1 MSLPRTLY
9 CGPSGWSYP
18 HWNGVVY
25 PRLKPR
31 GFHALED
38 LSRYFDAVEINTS
51 FYQSIQP
58 ELASLWL
65 KKVDHN
71 PKFQFTV
78 KLGRRFTH
86 ERSLGVAEIAH
97 FKEGLWPF
105 HRAHKL
111 GCVLMQFPWS
121 FRYTEE
127 NRAFVIALRR
137 AFHEFPLVAEMRHSS
152 WLREEALGTLID
164 YRVGFANIDQAPYT
178 KGMPASSVLTSRIGY
193 VRLHGRNPQHWERE
207 FGRPASPQGRDRTLA
222 GGGKPDRAAVVG
234 DSIRSPSAAH
244 DYLYSLDEL
253 QEWKQRI
260 ENIQQHAAMTFVF
273 ANNDAGGKSVVNAL
287 ELAQLLGEDR
297 RHAPA
302 QLIEQF
308 PEELAGFRSE
318 RPIQDALF
326 ANYLPDRRAV
336 A

>member
-38 LSRYFDAVEINTS
+38 LSTYFDAVEINTS
-51 FYQSIQP
+51 FYQSIRP
-58 ELASLWL
+58 ELASLWV
-65 KKVDHN
+65 KKVADN
-71 PKFQFTV
+71 PKFLFTV

-86 ERSLGVAEIAH
+86 ERSLAAAEIAH
-97 FKEGLWPF
+97 FKDGLWPF
-105 HRAHKL
+105 HRAGKL

-127 NRAFVIALRR
+127 NRAHLIALRR
-137 AFHEFPLVAEMRHSS
+137 AFHEFPLVAEMRHAS
-152 WLREEALGTLID
+152 WLHEEALGTLID
-164 YRVGFANIDQAPYT
+164 YRIGFANIDQAPYT
-178 KGMPASSVLTSRIGY
+178 KGMPPASLLTSRIGY

-207 FGRPASPQGRDRTLA
+207 FGRPA
-222 GGGKPDRAAVVG
+222 RAT
-234 DSIRSPSAAH
+234 AAH
-244 DYLYSLDEL
+244 DYLYSPKEL
-253 QEWKQRI
+253 REWKQRI
-260 ENIQQHAAMTFVF
+260 ESIQQHAATTFVF

-287 ELAQLLGEDR
+287 ELAQILGDDR
-297 RHAPA
+297 RRAPV
-302 QLIEQF
+302 QLIERF
-308 PEELAGFRSE
+308 PEELADFRAE
-318 RPIQDALF
+318 RPMQEALF
-326 ANYLPDRRAV
+326 ANYASERRAV

>member
-18 HWNGVVY
+18 HWNGIVY

-31 GFHALED
+31 GFHPLED
-38 LSRYFDAVEINTS
+38 LSTFFDAVEINTS
-51 FYQSIQP
+51 FYQPIQP
-58 ELASLWL
+58 ELASLWV
-65 KKVDHN
+65 KKVAHN
-71 PKFQFTV
+71 PKFLFTA

-86 ERSLGVAEIAH
+86 ERSLRAPEIAN
-97 FKEGLWPF
+97 FKEGLWPL
-105 HRAHKL
+105 HRARKL

-152 WLREEALGTLID
+152 WLHEEALGTLID

-178 KGMPASSVLTSRIGY
+178 KGMPPASLLTSRIGY

-207 FGRPASPQGRDRTLA
+207 FGRPA
-222 GGGKPDRAAVVG
+222 RAT
-234 DSIRSPSAAH
+234 AAH
-244 DYLYSLDEL
+244 DYLYSAKEL
-253 QEWKQRI
+253 EEWKQRV
-260 ENIQQHAAMTFVF
+260 EKIQEHAATTFVF

-287 ELAQLLGEDR
+287 QLAQILGNDR
-297 RHAPA
+297 RLAPA

-308 PEELAGFRSE
+308 PDELADFRAKF
-318 RPIQDALF
+318 PVQDALF
-326 ANYLPDRRAV
+326 AHYEREQRAV

>member
-1 MSLPRTLY
+1 MPLPRTLS

-18 HWNGVVY
+18 HWNGIVY

-38 LSRYFDAVEINTS
+38 LSTYFDAVEINTS
-51 FYQSIQP
+51 FYQAIQP
-58 ELASLWL
+58 ELASLWVR
-65 KKVDHN
+65 KVAHN
-71 PKFQFTV
+71 PKFLFTA

-86 ERSLGVAEIAH
+86 ERSLGAVEIAR
-97 FKEGLWPF
+97 FKEGLWPL
-105 HRAHKL
+105 HRARKL
-111 GCVLMQFPWS
+111 GCLLMQFPWS

-137 AFHEFPLVAEMRHSS
+137 AFHEFPLVAEMRHAS
-152 WLREEALGTLID
+152 WLHEEALGTLID
-164 YRVGFANIDQAPYT
+164 YRIGFANIDQAPYT
-178 KGMPASSVLTSRIGY
+178 KGMPPASLLTSRIGY

-207 FGRPASPQGRDRTLA
+207 FGRPA
-222 GGGKPDRAAVVG
+222 RAT
-234 DSIRSPSAAH
+234 AAH
-244 DYLYSLDEL
+244 DYLYSPKEL

-260 ENIQQHAAMTFVF
+260 ENIQQHAATTFVF

-287 ELAQLLGEDR
+287 QLAQILGDDR
-297 RHAPA
+297 RLAPA

-308 PEELAGFRSE
+308 PDDLADFRAE

-326 ANYLPDRRAV
+326 GRYDAEHRAV

>member
-18 HWNGVVY
+18 HWNGIVY

-31 GFHALED
+31 GFHPLED
-38 LSRYFDAVEINTS
+38 LSTFFDAVEINTS
-51 FYQSIQP
+51 FYQPIQP
-58 ELASLWL
+58 ELASLWV
-65 KKVDHN
+65 KKVANN
-71 PKFQFTV
+71 PKFLFTV

-86 ERSLGVAEIAH
+86 ERSLRAVEIGN
-97 FKEGLWPF
+97 FKEGLWPI
-105 HRAHKL
+105 HRSRKL
-111 GCVLMQFPWS
+111 GCLLMQFPWS

-152 WLREEALGTLID
+152 WLHEEALGTLID

-178 KGMPASSVLTSRIGY
+178 KGMPPASLLTSRIGY

-207 FGRPASPQGRDRTLA
+207 FGRPA
-222 GGGKPDRAAVVG
+222 RAT
-234 DSIRSPSAAH
+234 AAH
-244 DYLYSLDEL
+244 DYLYSGKEL
-253 QEWKQRI
+253 EEWKQRV
-260 ENIQQHAAMTFVF
+260 EKIQEHAATTFVF

-287 ELAQLLGEDR
+287 QLAQILGNDR
-297 RHAPA
+297 RLAPA

-308 PEELAGFRSE
+308 PEELADFRAKF
-318 RPIQDALF
+318 PVQDALF
-326 ANYLPDRRAV
+326 AHYEREQRAV

>member
-1 MSLPRTLY
+1 MPLPRTLY

-38 LSRYFDAVEINTS
+38 LSTYFDAVEINTS
-51 FYQSIQP
+51 FYQSIKP
-58 ELASLWL
+58 ELASLWV
-65 KKVDHN
+65 KKVEHN
-71 PKFQFTV
+71 LKFLFTV

-86 ERSLGVAEIAH
+86 ERSLSPPEIAH

-105 HRAHKL
+105 HRARKL
-111 GCVLMQFPWS
+111 GCVLMQFPWT

-127 NRAFVIALRR
+127 NRTFLIALRR

-152 WLREEALGTLID
+152 WMHEEALGTLID
-164 YRVGFANIDQAPYT
+164 YRIGFANIDQAPYT
-178 KGMPASSVLTSRIGY
+178 KAMPPASLLTSRIGY

-207 FGRPASPQGRDRTLA
+207 FGRPA
-222 GGGKPDRAAVVG
+222 RAT
-234 DSIRSPSAAH
+234 AAH
-244 DYLYSLDEL
+244 DYLYSPAEL
-253 QEWKQRI
+253 EEWKKRVEQ
-260 ENIQQHAAMTFVF
+260 IQQHAATTFVF
-273 ANNDAGGKSVVNAL
+273 ANNDAAGKSVVNAL
-287 ELAQLLGEDR
+287 QFAQILGDDR
-297 RHAPA
+297 RRAPA

-308 PEELAGFRSE
+308 PDALNDFRSQ
-318 RPIQDALF
+318 RPMQEALF
-326 ANYLPDRRAV
+326 ASYAPERRAV